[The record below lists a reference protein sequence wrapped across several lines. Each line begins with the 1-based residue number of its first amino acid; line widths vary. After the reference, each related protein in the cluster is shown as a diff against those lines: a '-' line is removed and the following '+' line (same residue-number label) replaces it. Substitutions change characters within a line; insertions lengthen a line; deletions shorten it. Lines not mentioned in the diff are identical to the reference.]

1 MMSLART
8 GGSSGGVG
16 GTPRVNLLPRPEI
29 ERRERVALA
38 RRWAV
43 AIVVA
48 VLVIAAVSAG
58 AYVLNV
64 AASQRLTA
72 ENARTTDLL
81 GQLGDLSDVSKIRA
95 TQRDLE
101 AFRTDAMGADVA
113 WTPVYAK
120 LSKLVPSGAQITGWD
135 LTTGAVPTD
144 ADPAEQIGV
153 TGELTVVSPTSVDI
167 VELVRAMRT
176 VEGVIAADG
185 IELSRDGGADT
196 AGASF
201 TYTVTVTLDQ
211 SVYTGAYADETEK

>member
-29 ERRERVALA
+29 ERRERAALA

-48 VLVIAAVSAG
+48 VLVVAAVSAG

-64 AASQRLTA
+64 AAGQRLAA

-81 GQLGDLSDVSKIRA
+81 VQLGDLSDVSKIRA

-101 AFRTDAMGADVA
+101 AFRTEAMGADVA
-113 WTPVYAK
+113 WAPVYA
-120 LSKLVPSGAQITGWD
+120 VFDEVIPGEGTVIGWD
-135 LTTGAVPTD
+135 LTTGPLPGDGQPQDQVGVTGTVTVSSLVPMDIVTMVRSLRTQEGVTD
-144 ADPAEQIGV
+144 ADGALLEKDANTPEYEY
-153 TGELTVVSPTSVDI
+153 TLTAT
-167 VELVRAMRT
+167 
-176 VEGVIAADG
+176 
-185 IELSRDGGADT
+185 
-196 AGASF
+196 F
-201 TYTVTVTLDQ
+201 DQ
-211 SVYTGAYADETEK
+211 SVYTGDFAEKKDE